1 VYTGI
6 TGGATVMETPMPGC
20 AGAETGTNSD
30 PNINRSNNPR
40 QDLRMRITSFEAIY
54 DFMKQIAAANNGIY
68 AENLL
73 RSGYG
78 EIALTWTDL

>member
-1 VYTGI
+1 M

-30 PNINRSNNPR
+30 PNTNRSNNPR

-54 DFMKQIAAANNGIY
+54 DFMK
-68 AENLL
+68 
-73 RSGYG
+73 
-78 EIALTWTDL
+78 